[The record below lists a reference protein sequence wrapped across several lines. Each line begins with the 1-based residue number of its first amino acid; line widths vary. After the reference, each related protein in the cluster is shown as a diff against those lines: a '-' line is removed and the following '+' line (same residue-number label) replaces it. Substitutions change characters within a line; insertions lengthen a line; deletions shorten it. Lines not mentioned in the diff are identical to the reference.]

1 MNDGP
6 AETTLDITHASHP
19 RASPRSMSTFQLEK
33 VEVALTPQ
41 QRFEEFLQSRGK
53 RMTQQR
59 RQIVEEVFSRHEHF
73 NADEL
78 CDLLARSATPKV
90 SRPTVYRTLNELEE
104 AGLLRKM
111 VLAGRAVYEH
121 DYGYPQHD
129 HLYCEKCEKL
139 IEFHS
144 DEVARIRDAVAR
156 EHHFRASSHRLIIS
170 GLCAECFRAKR
181 RPRRLEL
188 V

>member
-1 MNDGP
+1 
-6 AETTLDITHASHP
+6 
-19 RASPRSMSTFQLEK
+19 MSTSFPLEK
-33 VEVALTPQ
+33 VEVALSPQ
-41 QRFEEFLQSRGK
+41 ERFEEFLQSRSK
-53 RMTQQR
+53 RMTQQKR
-59 RQIVEEVFSRHEHF
+59 MIVDEVFSRHEHF

-78 CDLLARSATPKV
+78 CDLLARSARARV
-90 SRPTVYRTLNELEE
+90 SRPTVYRTLTELEE

-111 VLAGRAVYEH
+111 VLAGRRVYEH

-144 DEVARIRDAVAR
+144 DELVRIREAVAR
-156 EHHFRASSHRLIIS
+156 EHQFRPSGHRLIVT
-170 GLCAECFRAKR
+170 GLCSECVRARR